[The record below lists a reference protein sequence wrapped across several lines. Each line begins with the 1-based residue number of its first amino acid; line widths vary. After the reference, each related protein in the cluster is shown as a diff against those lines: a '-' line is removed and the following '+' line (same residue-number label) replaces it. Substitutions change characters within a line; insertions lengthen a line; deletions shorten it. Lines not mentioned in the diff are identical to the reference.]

1 MSKYQKLSD
10 ILLGLHENLPDFR
23 GSLIASTDGL
33 PIAHTLATD
42 EEVNSVA
49 AMAAAALGLGK
60 RITQTL
66 HAGSLGEMQIMGTDS
81 QIFIYATGGRGIL
94 ALMAK
99 KGSNVG
105 LINLEAR
112 GAVNDISRVLEAG
125 S

>member
-10 ILLGLHENLPDFR
+10 ILLSLHDSLPDFR

-60 RITQTL
+60 RIAQTL
-66 HAGSLGEMQIMGTDS
+66 HADSLNEMQITGTSS
-81 QIFIYATGGRGIL
+81 QIFIYAAGNKGIL

-105 LINLEAR
+105 LIHMEAR
-112 GAVNDISRVLEAG
+112 NAVNEISKVLEAG